1 MNIGLFYKDK
11 PIFGLDVGSSS
22 IKVMQIY
29 NYHKKPIIIGYGTCS
44 YDSSATKEGV
54 IEKPKVLAKAT
65 KELFEKNLIGEID
78 THRVNLSVPVAR
90 TYSRVMTLPK
100 MDKKDLDE
108 AVRTEAEQ
116 YIPVAIEELY
126 IDYNITASKKDSFEL
141 LVVAVP
147 KKIIDS
153 YLVYTDLLGLEAA
166 VIEPTI
172 NASSRLVASAPK
184 NNIPT
189 LLIDFGSMSVDITIY
204 DQQMIVTG
212 TVMGGGENFTDLIRK
227 RLDVSK
233 QVAQTIKTKYG
244 LGVSKKQHE
253 IEEAL
258 KPILTSLSKEIKKM
272 LRYYG
277 DRTDG
282 KKEIEQIITL
292 GGGANMPGLSEF
304 LTSDLRIPT
313 RMYDPWLNLEFNKL
327 QPPNDVEKSMYVTAA
342 GLALINHKEIW
353 K

>member
-1 MNIGLFYKDK
+1 MNIGLFYKDR
-11 PIFGLDVGSSS
+11 PVFGLDLGSSS
-22 IKVMQIY
+22 IKVMQIVNQPKY
-29 NYHKKPIIIGYGTCS
+29 PVIVGYGTNS
-44 YDSSATKEGV
+44 YDSSATKDGV
-54 IEKPKVLAKAT
+54 IEKPKLLAKAT
-65 KELFEKNLIGEID
+65 KELFEKNLIGDID
-78 THRVNLSVPVAR
+78 TKRVNLSVPVAR
-90 TYSRVMTLPK
+90 TYSRVMTLPN

-116 YIPVAIEELY
+116 YIPVAIQELY
-126 IDYNITASKKDSFEL
+126 IDYNITAVKKDSFEL

-153 YLVYTDLLGLEAA
+153 YLVYTDLLGLETA

-172 NASSRLVASAPK
+172 NASSRLVASSPR

-258 KPILTSLSKEIKKM
+258 KPILNSLSKEIKKM
-272 LRYYG
+272 LRYYN
-277 DRTDG
+277 DRMDG
-282 KKEIEQIITL
+282 KKEIEQIITM

-304 LTSDLRIPT
+304 LTSNLRMST
-313 RMYDPWLNLEFNKL
+313 RMYDPWLNLKFNKL

-342 GLALINHKEIW
+342 GLALINHKEI
-353 K
+353 